1 MTDNHNLPTLNTDK
15 LYHEISDVIIGAKHK
30 VYQAANFAMVE
41 AYWNIGRLILEGEQQ
56 GEDRAEYGK
65 QIIKFLS
72 QDLTK
77 EHGKSFGERNLRHM
91 RQFYH
96 SFPKW
101 NAVRSELSWTHYRLL
116 LKVEK
121 ESARAYYM
129 HEAVENRWSTRTL
142 ERQICSLYYERVLA
156 SDARNRPEVLKEA
169 EENKVEL
176 QPHDF
181 IKDPYVLDFLELGQ
195 SGSFLEKDL
204 EQALV
209 DQLQSFLLE
218 LGKGFAFVDR
228 QHRISMEDDNYY
240 VDLVFYNYI
249 LKCFV
254 LIDLKVGKLNHQD
267 LGQMDM
273 YVRYFEKEKRLEGD
287 SPTIGLVLC
296 AEKNNTMAKYSLLS
310 ECKQIFA
317 SKYMTYFPSEEEL
330 AREIERGRSQI
341 EIEKKVSKE

>member
-1 MTDNHNLPTLNTDK
+1 MAEKFPDDALNI
-15 LYHEISDVIIGAKHK
+15 LYDDIRQIVADARNQ
-30 VYQAANFAMVE
+30 VYKAANFAMVQ
-41 AYWNIGRLILEGEQQ
+41 AYWQIGKRIVEDEQQ
-56 GEDRAEYGK
+56 GEQRAEYGK
-65 QIIKFLS
+65 EVISTLS
-72 QDLTK
+72 KQLT
-77 EHGKSFGERNLRHM
+77 EEFGKGFNSTNISYM
-91 RQFYH
+91 RQFYNTFKNFH
-96 SFPKW
+96 
-101 NAVRSELSWTHYRLL
+101 ALRGELSWTHYRLL

-121 ESARAYYM
+121 EVARSYYM
-129 HEAVENRWSTRTL
+129 NEAVENRWSTRTL
-142 ERQICSLYYERVLA
+142 ERQISSLYYERVLA

-176 QPHDF
+176 QPQDF
-181 IKDPYVLDFLELGQ
+181 IKDPYLLDFLELGQ

-204 EQALV
+204 EQGLINK
-209 DQLQSFLLE
+209 LQSFLLE

-228 QHRISMEDDNYY
+228 QHRISMEEDNYY

-273 YVRYFEKEKRLEGD
+273 YVRYFEKEKKLEGD
-287 SPTIGLVLC
+287 SPTIGLILC

-310 ECKQIFA
+310 ENKHIFA
-317 SKYMTYFPSEEEL
+317 SKYMTYFPTEEEL

-341 EIEKKVSKE
+341 EIERKLDL